1 MIDNNLSNVKHD
13 FTEEQMTSTKERIK
27 QAMKEAGL
35 TQRSLAAKLG
45 VTNPTV
51 NSFIN
56 GNTNPTVTTLKKIA
70 KATAKPLQYFF
81 LENSAFNTGNNSVIT
96 INQQGY
102 ENLKKE
108 VELLRRELEITKREK
123 ILMENKKTRKN

>member
-1 MIDNNLSNVKHD
+1 
-13 FTEEQMTSTKERIK
+13 MTSTKERIK